1 MKKRLIAIALPIML
15 STACGQEQQ
24 SSAVDPTSRP
34 VKLISLT
41 DAASNSG
48 LRYPAVVDAARQSE
62 LSFLVGGTVS
72 ELPVKT
78 SEDVTSGTVI
88 ARLNPRDFENQRTQA
103 KVSFDNAEEEY
114 QRALRLA
121 AEDAIA
127 QNVLEQRKAQRD
139 VAKAQ
144 LDSAEKALTD
154 SIIRAPF
161 DGAIAS
167 ITVEEQQT
175 VSPGSTIATV
185 IDVSLLEATINV
197 PASLVAQVPA
207 AEEENRKATIELD
220 VAPGKFI
227 EANFSEANL
236 LADATSQTYAV
247 TFEFSPPDNLLV
259 LPGMN
264 GTIRLNGLPESAS
277 SQSVLIPLSAVH
289 SDGEGQYVWYVDEDY
304 VVSKRMVQI
313 ADGVGENVRVLDGLA
328 AGDTIVGAGGAYL
341 AEGVTVTPWNG

>member
-1 MKKRLIAIALPIML
+1 MIKTLFAIAIPIVL
-15 STACGQEQQ
+15 
-24 SSAVDPTSRP
+24 SSACSQEEQTSSVDPTSRP
-34 VKLISLT
+34 VKLIALT
-41 DAASNSG
+41 DTAPTTG
-48 LRYPAVVDAARQSE
+48 LRFPAVVDAARQSN
-62 LSFLVGGTVS
+62 LSFLVGGTIS

-78 SEDVTSGTVI
+78 SEDVSEGAVI
-88 ARLNPRDFENQRTQA
+88 ARLNPRDFENQLTQA
-103 KVSFDNAEEEY
+103 RASFENAEEEY
-114 QRALRLA
+114 QRAQRLA

-127 QNVLEQRKAQRD
+127 QNVLEQRKTQRD

-154 SIIRAPF
+154 SVIRAPF

-185 IDVSLLEATINV
+185 IDVRLLEATINL

-220 VAPGKFI
+220 VAPGTII
-227 EANFSEANL
+227 EAGFSEANL

-247 TFEFSPPDNLLV
+247 TFTFSPPENLLV

-264 GTIRLNGLPESAS
+264 GTIRVNGPPGTALR
-277 SQSVLIPLSAVH
+277 QSVSIPLSAVH
-289 SDGEGQYVWYVDEDY
+289 SDGEGQYVWHVNQDN
-304 VVSKRMVQI
+304 VVSRRFVRI
-313 ADGVGENVRVLDGLA
+313 ADGVGENVRVLDGLTS
-328 AGDTIVGAGGAYL
+328 GDTIVGAGGAYL